1 MCYHFS
7 MRLLKTLIVLCIAV
21 RAVSASA
28 QDIACHEPLKPML
41 RAEMFFGRNV
51 VGKLR
56 VSERQWAQFV
66 QSELAARFPGG
77 LTVIDGRGRW
87 RDPAN
92 GTTVSEPTKIVIA
105 VAPDDP
111 ATHEAIAA
119 AADAY
124 KQRFK
129 QKSVGIVTRTV
140 CAAF

>member
-1 MCYHFS
+1 
-7 MRLLKTLIVLCIAV
+7 MRWLKALIAIGFAV
-21 RAVSASA
+21 QAAAASA

-66 QSELAARFPGG
+66 QTELAARFPGG

-87 RDPAN
+87 RDPAR
-92 GTTVSEPTKIVIA
+92 GVTVSEPSKIVIA
-105 VAPDDP
+105 VAPDE
-111 ATHEAIAA
+111 AGTREAIAA
-119 AADAY
+119 AAEAY